1 MGVVLT
7 KAAKNAWE
15 VFCGDRP
22 GEELPTLIDVMKN
35 AREIERPENLNGDH
49 LLAYQHPE
57 FRSIFFV
64 VTINEDMEEV
74 VIGIRFVR
82 PNRKAK
88 ATQNKEHKPEHSI
101 IEWDKLP
108 DGLNDLQILDW
119 CIAQTGIA
127 HGRIASGTCNKS
139 QCNARIT
146 EIACIRKQAGHR
158 MAKPKLD
165 PLRKVKNRDDF
176 ERGQDRER
184 GDIINF
190 IKEYYPQTLDCLVH
204 QILNGQHRTPLET

>member
-165 PLRKVKNRDDF
+165 PLRKVKKRDDF

-184 GDIINF
+184 GDIVNF
-190 IKEYYPQTLDCLVH
+190 LREHYPSYQWLVQ
-204 QILNGQHRTPLET
+204 QILNGDHRTPLKT